1 MKMSEMSPFVTKRRK
16 VSGESQAYVKEKC
29 VCECVL
35 SERERVC
42 DCVLSERERVFKIR
56 RVREREKKNFY

>member
-1 MKMSEMSPFVTKRRK
+1 MKPAAFLPGRRLKMSEMSPFVTKRRK

-42 DCVLSERERVFKIR
+42 ECVLSERESV
-56 RVREREKKNFY
+56 